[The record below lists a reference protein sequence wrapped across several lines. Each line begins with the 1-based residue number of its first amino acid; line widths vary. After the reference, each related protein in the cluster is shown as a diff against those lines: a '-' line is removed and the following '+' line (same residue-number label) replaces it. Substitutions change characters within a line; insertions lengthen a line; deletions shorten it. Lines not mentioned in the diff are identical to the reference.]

1 MAEVFV
7 VDRAAFFGGAWPQGF
22 VPLAVD
28 GAPFLDRARALG
40 RFVDRDTA
48 ERTPAWKQWI
58 PYCVIRCAAPTAAV
72 PPNPVPEGIFQV
84 QRTRGQSEA
93 RLHGLW
99 SIGLGGHV
107 EPEDAVPS
115 PGQTGTAA
123 QFFTR
128 SLWRELR
135 EELHIDLAATSQ
147 PRFLG
152 LLNDDSTAVGQVHAG
167 LVYGLDF
174 AVDLARAAETVRVRE
189 ISKMRG
195 GFGSLVEFRNLWQ
208 DPSRFESWSQFLV
221 QAGVAGP
228 IGASV

>member
-7 VDRAAFFGGAWPQGF
+7 VDRAAFFGGQWPQGF
-22 VPLAVD
+22 VPLDDAE
-28 GAPFLDRARALG
+28 GERFLGRARSSG
-40 RFVDRDTA
+40 RFVARETA
-48 ERTPAWKQWI
+48 ERTAAWKQWI
-58 PYCVIRCAAPTAAV
+58 PYCAIRCALPSGEAAA
-72 PPNPVPEGIFQV
+72 EGIFRV
-84 QRTRGQSEA
+84 QRTNGQSEA

-115 PGQTGTAA
+115 PDETETAA
-123 QFFTR
+123 RFFMR

-135 EELHIDLAATSQ
+135 EELHFDLPTPAQ

-152 LLNDDSTAVGQVHAG
+152 LLNDDSTPVGQVHAG
-167 LVYGLDF
+167 LVYVLDLP
-174 AVDLARAAETVRVRE
+174 VHLAQATESLRVRE

-221 QAGVAGP
+221 HAGVVGP
-228 IGASV
+228 MGASV